1 MPDLSHLWQRFLLAS
16 ALVVGLAIGAVAT
29 IFGYSNLATVSVHW
43 SVFHIDGIPLWT
55 VAVVPLAVVLLAG
68 TLYHWMDGL
77 HHFSEHMRHRRRV
90 HELEAEVT
98 SLRAHLDHV
107 LEMPDHST
115 SRLPSK
121 PITAEPLKPIQEAEA
136 PTLPEPAAAAP
147 AGSEPPNGA
156 KSAPQRTPRAKRATI
171 SLDADAAPASA
182 PVATNGG
189 HESTATESTTGA

>member
-1 MPDLSHLWQRFLLAS
+1 MPHGGWGRGRDGAAMEGGAPPAGLWESLPHRPPRPAQK
-16 ALVVGLAIGAVAT
+16 
-29 IFGYSNLATVSVHW
+29 SN
-43 SVFHIDGIPLWT
+43 P
-55 VAVVPLAVVLLAG
+55 
-68 TLYHWMDGL
+68 
-77 HHFSEHMRHRRRV
+77 
-90 HELEAEVT
+90 
-98 SLRAHLDHV
+98 
-107 LEMPDHST
+107 
-115 SRLPSK
+115 
-121 PITAEPLKPIQEAEA
+121 AEPLKPIQEAEA